1 MIPNPSDA
9 DQKDRPLRVRKGMI
23 RTQGAGG
30 RNPVAKR
37 VMEATNPKLLK
48 VGDLARQT
56 GKSVRALHLYEELG
70 LLHPT
75 ARSHGGF
82 RLYDATAITRIRW
95 IELLQSSGFSLHQI
109 QSLLHAWHGTKYGPD
124 AMASIR
130 DIFQKRLA
138 EARQAIAR
146 YQALARELE
155 GSLEYL
161 TTCHQCRPP
170 RTTQDDCP
178 HCPVDHGMKEEP
190 ALVAGFH
197 TGPPPLGSIPLLG
210 ESENG

>member
-1 MIPNPSDA
+1 
-9 DQKDRPLRVRKGMI
+9 
-23 RTQGAGG
+23 
-30 RNPVAKR
+30 
-37 VMEATNPKLLK
+37 MEAASEKLLK

-56 GKSVRALHLYEELG
+56 GKSVRALHLYEELE

-82 RLYDATAITRIRW
+82 RLYDSTAVTRIRW

-109 QSLLHAWHGTKYGPD
+109 QSLLRAWHNTKYGPD
-124 AMASIR
+124 AMASVR
-130 DIFQKRLA
+130 GIFQKRLA
-138 EARQAIAR
+138 EARESIAR
-146 YQALARELE
+146 YQSLAKELE

-161 TTCHQCRPP
+161 NTCQQCRPP

-197 TGPPPLGSIPLLG
+197 TGPPPLGSIPLHG